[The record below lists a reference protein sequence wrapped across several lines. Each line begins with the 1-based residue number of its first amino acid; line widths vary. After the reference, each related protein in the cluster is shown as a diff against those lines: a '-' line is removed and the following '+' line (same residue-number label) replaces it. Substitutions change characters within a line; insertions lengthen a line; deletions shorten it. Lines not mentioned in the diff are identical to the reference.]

1 MIPPTSPAGLLLGAG
16 AGRRIGRP
24 KALLRDE
31 RGVPFLDRAVG
42 TLLEAGCATVTVV
55 LGAAADEARLL
66 LDEAG
71 WSADPAVGVV
81 VAEDWDE
88 GMGASLRR
96 GLTALGEGT
105 AETALVMLVDLP
117 DVHAGVLRRVLDR
130 AGPVPRAA
138 LVRATY
144 GGRPG
149 HPVLLGRGHWAGV
162 VATARGDQGA
172 REYLTAH
179 PPEPCECGDLAAGRD
194 VDRPEDLPGGEAGQG

>member
-1 MIPPTSPAGLLLGAG
+1 MTSTEAGPSTAGLLLAAG
-16 AGRRIGRP
+16 AGRRMGRP
-24 KALLRDE
+24 KALLRDR

-42 TLLEAGCATVTVV
+42 MLLEAGCGTVTVV

-71 WSADPAVGVV
+71 WSTDPAVAVV
-81 VAEDWDE
+81 VAEDWEE

-96 GLTALGEGT
+96 GLTALHEEP
-105 AETALVMLVDLP
+105 ADAALVLLVDLP
-117 DVHAGVLRRVLDR
+117 DVHEGVLRRVLEAAR
-130 AGPVPRAA
+130 SAPEPGRA

-149 HPVLLGRGHWAGV
+149 HPVLLGRAHWPGV

-179 PPEPCECGDLAAGRD
+179 PPEPCECADLAAGRD
-194 VDRPEDLPGGEAGQG
+194 VDRPEDLSP